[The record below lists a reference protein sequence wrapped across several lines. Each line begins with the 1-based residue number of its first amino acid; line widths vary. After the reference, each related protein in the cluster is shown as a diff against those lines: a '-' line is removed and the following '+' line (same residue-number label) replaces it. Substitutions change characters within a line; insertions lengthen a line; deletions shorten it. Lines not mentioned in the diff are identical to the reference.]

1 MTEKSTQ
8 DSQRVSHE
16 KLIRSLSCWDND
28 DNIFI
33 EPLGGGI
40 TNHNYHV
47 TTVPDRPQAGR
58 NVAQSAIQNAND
70 TNSFA
75 VRIGSDIPVHHIFR
89 TNEIAAAQAADS
101 AGLSP
106 SIRHA
111 QDGVLVMDYIDAT
124 TLTPELVRSPGMLE
138 RIVPLVQRCHSDIGR
153 YLKGPTIGFWVF
165 QVVRDYAWSLRDAN
179 SPHIKSLDELL
190 KAADELEQRASPFDI
205 IFGHNDLLAANLL
218 DDGNRLWL
226 IDWEYAGFNTPL
238 FDLGGIASNNEFT
251 PEQEVNLLELYF
263 DHKISD
269 HLWHRYQAMKTASLL
284 RETMWSM
291 ISECHSTL
299 DFDYSAYTDE
309 NMARFAKSLDD
320 FRAL

>member
-1 MTEKSTQ
+1 M
-8 DSQRVSHE
+8 
-16 KLIRSLSCWDND
+16 
-28 DNIFI
+28 
-33 EPLGGGI
+33 
-40 TNHNYHV
+40 
-47 TTVPDRPQAGR
+47 
-58 NVAQSAIQNAND
+58 
-70 TNSFA
+70 
-75 VRIGSDIPVHHIFR
+75 
-89 TNEIAAAQAADS
+89 
-101 AGLSP
+101 
-106 SIRHA
+106 
-111 QDGVLVMDYIDAT
+111 
-124 TLTPELVRSPGMLE
+124 
-138 RIVPLVQRCHSDIGR
+138 
-153 YLKGPTIGFWVF
+153 
-165 QVVRDYAWSLRDAN
+165 
-179 SPHIKSLDELL
+179 L

-238 FDLGGIASNNEFT
+238 FDLGGIASNNELT

>member
-1 MTEKSTQ
+1 MTDKSTL
-8 DSQRVSHE
+8 DVTRATHE
-16 KLIRSLSCWDND
+16 KLIRSLSCWDSENS
-28 DNIFI
+28 ISI

-47 TTVPDRPQAGR
+47 TTTQAP
-58 NVAQSAIQNAND
+58 NNTDQNIKI

-75 VRIGSDIPVHHIFR
+75 VRIGDDIPVHHIFR
-89 TNEIAAAQAADS
+89 KNEIAAAQAADD

-111 QDGVLVMDYIDAT
+111 QDGVLVTDYINAT

-138 RIVPLVQRCHSDIGR
+138 KIVPLVQRCHSDVGK

-165 QVVRDYAWSLRDAN
+165 QVVRDYAWSLRAAN
-179 SPHIKSLDELL
+179 SSHIKSLDGLL
-190 KAADELEQRASPFDI
+190 KVADELEQSASPFDI
-205 IFGHNDLLAANLL
+205 VFGHNDLLAANLL
-218 DDGNRLWL
+218 DDGERLWL

-238 FDLGGIASNNEFT
+238 FDLGGIASNNELT
-251 PEQEVNLLELYF
+251 AEQEVQMLELYF
-263 DHKISD
+263 DQKIND
-269 HLWHRYQAMKTASLL
+269 HLWHRYQSMKTASLL

-291 ISECHSTL
+291 VSECHSTL
-299 DFDYSAYTDE
+299 DFDYSAYTEE
-309 NMARFAKSLDD
+309 NMARLQTSLQD